1 MIRSLALVSLLAAA
15 LPLAAHAQQK
25 AAPVPTPGPAPQ
37 ALMQDTAQ
45 RMLDALEADREG
57 YRKNPRRIDALVDR
71 ILLPNFD
78 TEYSARLVLGKHWR
92 TATPQQRKRFV
103 DAFYH
108 SMLSRYGAALA
119 EFTADKLT
127 ILPFRGDLD
136 SGQATVRTE
145 VRTSDGTRVPVNYSM
160 RATPQGWKAWDVT
173 IEGISYVKNFR
184 DDFSA
189 EIEQRGVESVIARL
203 EAEIVPA
210 AERGGAG

>member
-1 MIRSLALVSLLAAA
+1 MIRRIALAVVLAMM
-15 LPLAAHAQQK
+15 LPLAAHAQQQ
-25 AAPVPTPGPAPQ
+25 PTPGPGPQ

-45 RMLDALEADREG
+45 RMLDALDADRDA
-57 YRKNPRRIDALVDR
+57 YRRDRQKMNGLVDR

-92 TATPQQRKRFV
+92 AATPQQRKRFV
-103 DAFYH
+103 DAFY
-108 SMLSRYGAALA
+108 SLMLAKYGSALA
-119 EFTADKLT
+119 QFTADRMT
-127 ILPFRGDLD
+127 ILPFRGDEA

-145 VRTSDGTRVPVNYSM
+145 VRTNDGTRVPVNYSM

-184 DDFSA
+184 DDFGA

-203 EAEIVPA
+203 EADA
-210 AERGGAG
+210 ASSHPVSAGAG